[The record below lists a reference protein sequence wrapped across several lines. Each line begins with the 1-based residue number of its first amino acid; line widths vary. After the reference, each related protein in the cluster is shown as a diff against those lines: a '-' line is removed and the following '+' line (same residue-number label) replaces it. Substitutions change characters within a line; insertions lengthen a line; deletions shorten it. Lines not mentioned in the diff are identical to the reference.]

1 MKICSDFLD
10 LSQKDK
16 WTDRQGEANK
26 HVSANSPIHSDFS
39 RN

>member
-1 MKICSDFLD
+1 MKICSAFLD

-26 HVSANSPIHSDFS
+26 HVSANRLIHSNLN